1 MELDNM
7 KIYVFNDEGD
17 EVTWVIKSK
26 DVKHFLKE
34 KDYITKDELCQ
45 YPINNL
51 HQIACAM
58 CGTAGGYTSEIYKK
72 EQN

>member
-1 MELDNM
+1 MKVFVVDDNQNC
-7 KIYVFNDEGD
+7 I
-17 EVTWVIKSK
+17 TWVIKPK

-34 KDYITKDELCQ
+34 KDCITKDELSE

-58 CGTAGGYTSEIYKK
+58 SMTGGRYCSEIYKK
-72 EQN
+72 EQNQ

>member
-1 MELDNM
+1 M
-7 KIYVFNDEGD
+7 KIYIYDDNEDVI
-17 EVTWVIKSK
+17 TWVIKSK

-34 KDYITKDELCQ
+34 KDYITKDELSE

-58 CGTAGGYTSEIYKK
+58 SMTGGKYCSEIYKK
-72 EQN
+72 EQDNGN